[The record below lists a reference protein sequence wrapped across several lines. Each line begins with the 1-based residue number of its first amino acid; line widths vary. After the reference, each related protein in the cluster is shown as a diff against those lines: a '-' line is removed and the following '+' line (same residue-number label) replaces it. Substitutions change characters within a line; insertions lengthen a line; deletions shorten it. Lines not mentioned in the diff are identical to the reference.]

1 MNKLIAFLVV
11 VLAWLVMPIVIVGL
25 TVGLLLGIF
34 WAGSQVL
41 YAYILSELN
50 QRKNN
55 DYWNNY
61 QDFSKEEQAVR
72 RYGCNSYPVSKRW
85 NLYLKKEG

>member
-50 QRKNN
+50 QRKK
-55 DYWNNY
+55 
-61 QDFSKEEQAVR
+61 S
-72 RYGCNSYPVSKRW
+72 
-85 NLYLKKEG
+85 

>member
-1 MNKLIAFLVV
+1 MNKLIAFLAV
-11 VLAWLVMPIVIVGL
+11 VLSWFIMPIVIVGL

-50 QRKNN
+50 QRKK
-55 DYWNNY
+55 
-61 QDFSKEEQAVR
+61 S
-72 RYGCNSYPVSKRW
+72 
-85 NLYLKKEG
+85 

>member
-11 VLAWLVMPIVIVGL
+11 ALAWILMPFIVAGL
-25 TVGLLLGIF
+25 IIFLALSIF

-55 DYWNNY
+55 DY
-61 QDFSKEEQAVR
+61 
-72 RYGCNSYPVSKRW
+72 
-85 NLYLKKEG
+85 

>member
-1 MNKLIAFLVV
+1 MNRIIAFSLV
-11 VLAWLVMPIVIVGL
+11 VLAWLIMPIVIVGL

-34 WAGSQVL
+34 LAGSQVL

-55 DYWNNY
+55 DY
-61 QDFSKEEQAVR
+61 
-72 RYGCNSYPVSKRW
+72 
-85 NLYLKKEG
+85 